1 MADNSTDE
9 ALIVSAEDM
18 MTELNLDT
26 TDENKTVLS
35 GLIRGAQNIIAD
47 SFTDNLSASMKADPI
62 YIQAVKALT
71 TAMYYDRSLSG
82 GFPLGVNIMIDHLKA
97 RYDKWPEDKNGKA

>member
-9 ALIVSAEDM
+9 VVSTDEM
-18 MTELNLDT
+18 MTELNLDQT
-26 TDENKTVLS
+26 QENNAVIS
-35 GLIRGAQNIIAD
+35 ELIKDSAEIIMD
-47 SFTDNLSASMKADPI
+47 SFTSNLSASAKADPI
-62 YIQAVKALT
+62 YIRAVKALT

-97 RYDKWPEDKNGKA
+97 RYDEWPESKNGKE